1 MQLCAAWSGVAPEH
15 LEIFGDIPT
24 RRSGT
29 AQVAWRAAPPALG
42 AQPGSWLR
50 LRCSVTSALI
60 PEVETH
66 RRAAVVVHAWLLEPK
81 GDASTKVTIWGAAEL
96 PLEAPDWLKDAA
108 NEAATKAAPSFSE
121 RLSKYMYLD
130 DDAPDPIDLPVT
142 VPDAWLAEET
152 AAKAEAEAEKA
163 AQAGGAAAA

>member
-1 MQLCAAWSGVAPEH
+1 M
-15 LEIFGDIPT
+15 
-24 RRSGT
+24 
-29 AQVAWRAAPPALG
+29 
-42 AQPGSWLR
+42 
-50 LRCSVTSALI
+50 
-60 PEVETH
+60 
-66 RRAAVVVHAWLLEPK
+66 VVHAWLLEPK